1 MNLPGIQYQNLF
13 RLSQV
18 VVIVLLCSTKAY
30 SAHTE
35 DGPVIHIEQAR
46 HTFSPV
52 FEGADLAHTF
62 VVSNRGMATL
72 NIKKVTHS

>member
-1 MNLPGIQYQNLF
+1 MNIPRIQYQNLF

-18 VVIVLLCSTKAY
+18 LAIVLLCSTKAY

-35 DGPVIHIEQAR
+35 DGPVIHIEQTR

-62 VVSNRGMATL
+62 VVSNRGTTPL